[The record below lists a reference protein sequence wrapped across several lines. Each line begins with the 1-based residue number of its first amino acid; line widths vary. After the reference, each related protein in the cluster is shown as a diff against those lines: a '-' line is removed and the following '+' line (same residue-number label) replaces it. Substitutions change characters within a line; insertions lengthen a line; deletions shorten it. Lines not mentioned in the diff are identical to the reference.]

1 MKGYSTTSSDTP
13 NPFRDGARLQK
24 CITLTDLF
32 TKFRYTVEQVER
44 MMDKEWAMVAEAAG
58 VRVPSVAVREMV
70 VNRMKELEAN
80 KQ

>member
-1 MKGYSTTSSDTP
+1 
-13 NPFRDGARLQK
+13 
-24 CITLTDLF
+24 
-32 TKFRYTVEQVER
+32 